1 MRLSRASTP
10 PLNKALT
17 GEKLL
22 MELDPLLNFAPES
35 LHTIHIMGICG
46 TGMAALAG
54 MLQQSGFHVTGSD
67 SHVYPPMST
76 FLNQLGIS
84 IFDGY
89 RAENL
94 THKPDLVIV
103 GNVITRKNPEAIGL
117 GQLRIPYLSF
127 PQTLSRFFINTRTSL
142 VVSGTHGKTTTC
154 SLLASSLAS
163 AGLDPSFM
171 IGGIVREFNS
181 NFRLGEGKYFISE
194 GDEYD
199 TAFFDKESKYLHYQP
214 EIAIITS
221 VEFDHADIFD
231 DLDQIKKSFKKFVS
245 LLPKNGLIIA
255 HLDDENVREVVAK
268 AKCRVQGYGFDPCYD
283 WSIRDMKSDNGI
295 TYFSIFHHNSPW
307 EEMSLTLNGRHNC
320 LNSIAVTALMHNL
333 GVDKK
338 DIKKGLINFGGV
350 KRRQEVR
357 GVERGITVIDDFA
370 HHPTAVRETL
380 TGLKEAYANHRLIAV
395 FEPRTN
401 SSRRAIFQNDYVTS
415 FHAADYTLIR
425 DPLPLDN
432 IKKED
437 HFSSKRLAADLQ
449 NDGLQALSFPT
460 TTAILNHLCTILQAG
475 DIVAIL
481 SNGGFDNI
489 HIRLLD
495 MLKQDTSP

>member
-1 MRLSRASTP
+1 
-10 PLNKALT
+10 
-17 GEKLL
+17 
-22 MELDPLLNFAPES
+22 MELDPLLNFAPKS

-94 THKPDLVIV
+94 DHEPDLVIV
-103 GNVITRKNPEAIGL
+103 GNVITRNNPEAIAL
-117 GQLRIPYLSF
+117 GERRIPYLSF
-127 PQTLSRFFINTRTSL
+127 PQTLSLFFIDTRTSL
-142 VVSGTHGKTTTC
+142 VVAGTHGKTTTC
-154 SLLASSLAS
+154 SLLASSLAN
-163 AGLDPSFM
+163 AGVDPSFM
-171 IGGIVREFNS
+171 IGGIVREFNT
-181 NFRLGEGKYFISE
+181 NFRLGKGKYFISE

-199 TAFFDKESKYLHYQP
+199 TAFFDKESKFLHYQP
-214 EIAIITS
+214 KIAIITS

-231 DLDQIKKSFKKFVS
+231 DLDQIKRSFKKFVS
-245 LLPKNGLIIA
+245 LLPENGLIIA
-255 HLDDENVREVVAK
+255 HLDDENVREVVSK
-268 AKCRVQGYGFDPCYD
+268 ANCRVQGYGFDPSYE
-283 WSIRDMKSDNGI
+283 WSIRDMKSDNGMSR
-295 TYFSIFHHNSPW
+295 FSIFHHNRPW
-307 EEMSLTLNGRHNC
+307 DEMSLTLSGRHNC
-320 LNSIAVTALMHNL
+320 LNSLAVTALMHNI
-333 GVDKK
+333 GIDKE
-338 DIKKGLINFGGV
+338 DIKNGLRNFGGV

-357 GVERGITVIDDFA
+357 GVEQGITVIDDFA

-380 TGLKEAYANHRLIAV
+380 NGLKEAYTGHRLIAV

-401 SSRRAIFQNDYVTS
+401 SSRRAIFQKDYVSS
-415 FHAADYTLIR
+415 FHAADCTLIR

-432 IKKED
+432 IKTED

-449 NDGLQALSFPT
+449 SHGLQALSFPT
-460 TTAILNHLCTILQAG
+460 TSAILNYLPSILQSG

-489 HIRLLD
+489 HVRLLD
-495 MLKQDTSP
+495 MLKQGTSP